1 MRGKKGRL
9 PSSVELDMT
18 GDTFQQLGNKYTLQS
33 LIGVGGMAEVYK
45 AKLSGAEGFE
55 KLIVIKRLFPQFAK
69 DPEIV
74 GHFIAEAKLAALLQ
88 HENITQVY
96 DFGELDGN
104 YFIAMEYLA
113 GRDLHSVIQRA
124 REMNLPLGLAQALF
138 VTARVCE
145 AMAYAHDLKD
155 HRQQPLHLIHRD
167 LSPHNVF
174 ITWEGRVK
182 IIDFGIAR
190 ADIFDNK
197 TKVGMTKGKISYMSP
212 EQLSAEKV
220 DHRSDIFA
228 IGILLY
234 EMLSGRRMY
243 SGETATLIRKCMA
256 VEYERLE
263 SVRPGLPQAVYT
275 ILDRALASEVTCRYQ
290 RCADMQEEIE
300 EALFSIE
307 RRPSSNLMGTF
318 MRLLFADQMEERPT
332 ASGDADQATVLLQV
346 AEDSSPP
353 APEIG
358 ENVGAGEQTP
368 KGTAQTV
375 DPTAKTSPSAAVL
388 SSVRFGGIKIW
399 GTVGMVVAAAALF
412 LAWPHTS
419 EKLKDPLPASTPVAA
434 EQPRDGL
441 SPELV
446 EQPSQPVSPLPPIE
460 PPPEPPEPEGP
471 PDEIAV
477 LLDQAGEL
485 LGKKPIT
492 VADLDQAQDFYY
504 QVQEKEPDNW
514 EAGAGITRIGEYR
527 RLVTEEAMKGGNFPK
542 TTEKNAKG
550 MFSAPK
556 DDRFLSLQ
564 GVVGG
569 KRQKTVRE
577 LLARAEQAV
586 AADRLTTPKGNNAY
600 QLYREVLA
608 LEPQNVAAHQ
618 GLAAIA
624 ERYADMADAAFRE
637 MRLPTANKFCRQGLA
652 IDPQN
657 PRLRQLQRDL
667 GKSKPA
673 MFLKSIERSFNA
685 PQGPGDIMKMSGNNE
700 SAK

>member
-1 MRGKKGRL
+1 
-9 PSSVELDMT
+9 MT
-18 GDTFQQLGNKYTLQS
+18 GDTFQQFGNKYTLQS

-96 DFGELDGN
+96 DFGELDGS

-124 REMNLPLGLAQALF
+124 KEMDLPLSLAQALF
-138 VTARVCE
+138 IAARVCE
-145 AMAYAHDLKD
+145 GMAYAHDLKD
-155 HRQQPLHLIHRD
+155 SRQQPLHLIHRD

-263 SVRPGLPQAVYT
+263 SVRPGLPRAVYA

-300 EALFSIE
+300 EALFGIE
-307 RRPSSNLMGTF
+307 RRPSTNLLGTL
-318 MRLLFADQMEERPT
+318 MRQLFADQMEEKPT
-332 ASGDADQATVLLQV
+332 ASGEADQATVLLQV
-346 AEDSSPP
+346 AEDFSPP
-353 APEIG
+353 APDDG
-358 ENVGAGEQTP
+358 ENVGAGEQLE
-368 KGTAQTV
+368 KGSAQAV
-375 DPTAKTSPSAAVL
+375 DLAATKTSHSAAAL
-388 SSVRFGGIKIW
+388 SSARFGGMKIW
-399 GTVGMVVAAAALF
+399 GAVGMVVAAAALF
-412 LAWPHTS
+412 LAWPHPS
-419 EKLKDPLPASTPVAA
+419 DKPQDPLPASAQVAA

-441 SPELV
+441 PPELA
-446 EQPSQPVSPLPPIE
+446 EQPSQQVSPLPPIE
-460 PPPEPPEPEGP
+460 SPPEPLGPEEP

-492 VADLDQAQDFYY
+492 VADLDQAQDLYY

-564 GVVGG
+564 GVVGE
-569 KRQKTVRE
+569 KRQKTVKE
-577 LLARAEQAV
+577 LLARAEQAK
-586 AADRLTTPKGNNAY
+586 AGDRLTTPKGNNAY
-600 QLYREVLA
+600 QFYREVLA
-608 LEPQNVAAHQ
+608 LETQNAAAHQ
-618 GLAAIA
+618 GLTAIA
-624 ERYADMADAAFRE
+624 DRYADMADAAFRE

-652 IDPQN
+652 IDPRN
-657 PRLRQLQRDL
+657 PRLLELQRDL
-667 GKSKPA
+667 AKSKPA
-673 MFLKSIERSFNA
+673 MFLKSIERSFHA
-685 PQGPGDIMKMSGNNE
+685 PQEPVDNRKMSGNNE